1 MTEKA
6 WYTKLSKLNKV
17 AGSVEIAD
25 WFKESD
31 TKYNV
36 MSFKDIPK
44 EDRQTIKRALR
55 DIQSYNQQQKN
66 KASF

>member
-1 MTEKA
+1 MTEKP
-6 WYTKLSKLNKV
+6 WYTKLSVLNTA
-17 AGSVEIAD
+17 AGSIEIAD

-44 EDRQTIKRALR
+44 ELHSYYISLFEEIEDQT
-55 DIQSYNQQQKN
+55 
-66 KASF
+66 